1 MTQSVVDRWEWC
13 IQACT
18 HGPNIAIQRSSNI
31 NWDTSTISRPS
42 PSSTKESN
50 RFLVRN
56 DGIIVILNPIQPM
69 FFVVHGRTGPK
80 IRSSKIQCFIIIFPI
95 SIAIFRG
102 ALCPIFQ
109 DQIWPTTRCSN
120 RLLFGAVSGSKPE
133 GWGVSIAS
141 PESWH
146 HGMGMG
152 ENPGPSNLDFSYEMT

>member
-109 DQIWPTTRCSN
+109 VPNLADHQVLQSPPVWSCQ
-120 RLLFGAVSGSKPE
+120 RLE
-133 GWGVSIAS
+133 
-141 PESWH
+141 
-146 HGMGMG
+146 
-152 ENPGPSNLDFSYEMT
+152 T

>member
-1 MTQSVVDRWEWC
+1 MDRWEWC

-69 FFVVHGRTGPK
+69 FFVVHGMTGPK
-80 IRSSKIQCFIIIFPI
+80 IRSSKIQRFIIIFPI

-146 HGMGMG
+146 HGMCMG